1 MSSVGR
7 ETTSVEW
14 ETTRTTDDEGNEGKK
29 QEKRRKEKNKE
40 NKRKPKTRKEIF
52 PTYVVM
58 KAPLF
63 FLVKVFL
70 FTLDA
75 PLGALGRI

>member
-1 MSSVGR
+1 MK
-7 ETTSVEW
+7 W

-29 QEKRRKEKNKE
+29 QEKRRKEKTKE
-40 NKRKPKTRKEIF
+40 KEKKGDF
-52 PTYVVM
+52 SYYVVM